1 MKADHSNQACLN
13 LNGLISDYLTNA
25 VTAIETSES
34 EFLWP
39 ARSNEEFQRK
49 IGSFKSSMLE
59 FEWFDF
65 RLSDECRDSLRNEH
79 SEFLRPARSNEENIG
94 MYFICHS
101 KNERNVRNGIY

>member
-1 MKADHSNQACLN
+1 MLEFEWFDFRL
-13 LNGLISDYLTNA
+13 SDECRDSLRN
-25 VTAIETSES
+25 EHG
-34 EFLWP
+34 EFLRP

-79 SEFLRPARSNEENIG
+79 SEFLMPARSNEENIG
-94 MYFICHS
+94 MYYMSFEKRKECEQWNILV
-101 KNERNVRNGIY
+101 E